1 MCIEIKMQM
10 NKEKMHEK
18 THTHITTYEYGNICI
33 VKKGKNAPN
42 CDYLPAGIIMDRSPS
57 HMHPVETNKL
67 LKQWS
72 IMRAF
77 NLLELLCFLKKPSA
91 VP

>member
-42 CDYLPAGIIMDRSPS
+42 CDYLPAGIIMDLFAFY
-57 HMHPVETNKL
+57 L
-67 LKQWS
+67 LKVLK
-72 IMRAF
+72 F
-77 NLLELLCFLKKPSA
+77 FLQ
-91 VP
+91 